1 MFESQSIGSL
11 EITNVNN
18 MTNKKLSEKFVTV
31 IKSFLELNYSFSR
44 IQKELKQRNLYASK
58 GSISAIKNGIIDG
71 QKPRKKNKKGR
82 KIFKKMDQSY
92 HHLNGL

>member
-18 MTNKKLSEKFVTV
+18 MTNKKLSEKVVTV
-31 IKSFLELNYSFSR
+31 IESFLELNYSFSR

-58 GSISAIKNGIIDG
+58 GSISGIK
-71 QKPRKKNKKGR
+71 
-82 KIFKKMDQSY
+82 ME
-92 HHLNGL
+92 